1 MFALEKWGCVA
12 LFVSSVALA
21 QAPQVMPFPL
31 EVKRTPEGFT
41 KEERETTQRE
51 FTRLLRLAGAQI
63 PDFARF
69 DFALR
74 ELKRQDCER
83 EDECLVQLAKK
94 AESLYAVYASL
105 DFTLEGAVQVSG
117 RVVRDDGKVVSPTQT
132 VTLEGQ
138 PFKQTA
144 SKALTQLLSQL
155 ELARLPGQRPVEAK
169 AVAVIAPPAVS
180 RVDDPG
186 AGQRTTGRA
195 IFIAGT
201 AAAAVSGAFL
211 AAGQVMGGQLTPD
224 AQLNLPLAQLPTFQS
239 ARTFT
244 TAGLI
249 GLAAGSVTAVVG
261 AFAWGLAPGG
271 GVKVSA
277 MAGPQGAAISVQGA
291 F

>member
-1 MFALEKWGCVA
+1 MFTLEKCCCVA

-21 QAPQVMPFPL
+21 QAQVMPFPL
-31 EVKRTPEGFT
+31 EVKRTPQGFT

-51 FTRLLRLAGAQI
+51 FTRLLRLTGTQI

-69 DFALR
+69 DFALK

-83 EDECLVQLAKK
+83 EDECLAQLAKK
-94 AESLYAVYASL
+94 AEALYALYASL

-132 VTLEGQ
+132 VKLEGQ
-138 PFKQTA
+138 PFKDGA
-144 SKALTQLLSQL
+144 SKALTQLFSQL
-155 ELARLPGQRPVEAK
+155 KLADLPAQRPVEVK
-169 AVAVIAPPAVS
+169 AVVIAPPVVS
-180 RVDDPG
+180 KVEDTG

-201 AAAAVSGAFL
+201 AAAAGSGAFL

-224 AQLNLPLAQLPTFQS
+224 AQLNLPLGQLPTFQS

-244 TAGLI
+244 SAGLI
-249 GLAAGSVTAVVG
+249 GLAAGSVTAAVG
-261 AFAWGLAPGG
+261 AFVWGLAPGS
-271 GVKVSA
+271 VNVSA
-277 MAGPQGAAISVQGA
+277 MAGPQGATISVQGA